1 MQSWFPTLPWTL
13 PPTLWF
19 VSIFLSFLKSLLNF
33 CYNITSVV
41 YVLFAC
47 GILTPLTG
55 MGPAPLPPLEG
66 EVLTTEPLGKPHQY
80 LSERV

>member
-1 MQSWFPTLPWTL
+1 M
-13 PPTLWF
+13 
-19 VSIFLSFLKSLLNF
+19 NF
-33 CYNITSVV
+33 CYNITYVV

-47 GILTPLTG
+47 GILTPLTR
-55 MGPAPLPPLEG
+55 MGPAPLPPLEV